1 MCGQL
6 TGLVPVQ
13 SHLAHVPE
21 PDSLAFPFLQKH
33 GYVFLGPYRLCEAVI
48 VKKKKILQ
56 RSALEIPSV
65 SHRTLISKQSYTVI

>member
-33 GYVFLGPYRLCEAVI
+33 GYVFLGPYRLCEAVV
-48 VKKKKILQ
+48 VKKKYYRGVPWKFPPRLTE
-56 RSALEIPSV
+56 L
-65 SHRTLISKQSYTVI
+65 